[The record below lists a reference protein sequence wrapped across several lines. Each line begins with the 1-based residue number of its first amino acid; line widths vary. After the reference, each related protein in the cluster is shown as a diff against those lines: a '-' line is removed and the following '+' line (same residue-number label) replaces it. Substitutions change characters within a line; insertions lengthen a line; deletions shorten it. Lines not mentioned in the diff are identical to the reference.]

1 MAKIRLAIW
10 PDFIWSFGQ
19 NPFGYLALQGSAH
32 FLPLHLKGERKS
44 GKDLEIPKKC
54 AIFVRKRKIEM
65 IEWKRL
71 MARTLSKNVSI

>member
-32 FLPLHLKGERKS
+32 FLPLHLNSVRKS
-44 GKDLEIPKKC
+44 GKELEMTGKC
-54 AIFVRKRKIEM
+54 AIFVPIKLLDDK
-65 IEWKRL
+65 
-71 MARTLSKNVSI
+71 

>member
-32 FLPLHLKGERKS
+32 FLPLHPNSVRKS

-54 AIFVRKRKIEM
+54 VIFVRRRKIEM

-71 MARTLSKNVSI
+71 MALLLYIL